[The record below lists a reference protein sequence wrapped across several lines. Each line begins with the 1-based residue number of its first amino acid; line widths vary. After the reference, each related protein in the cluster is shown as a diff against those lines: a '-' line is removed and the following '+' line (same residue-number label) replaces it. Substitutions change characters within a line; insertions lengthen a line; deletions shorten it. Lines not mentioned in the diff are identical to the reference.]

1 MADGHVRYAL
11 IMWET
16 LRILRDASA
25 PMQSREVAAAVGE
38 RIQPTPWEREL
49 QRSGSSRWETA
60 LQFHSGDA
68 ATIGWMTK
76 RGGWSITEAGLE
88 AIDAYPAPE
97 ELYSELNRRYREID
111 QRRKQAYQNL
121 SEFQQFIAATI
132 QLVEAGTWTSHDDL
146 AELADSTATEVA
158 HFLASAQV
166 KLPHAYRVLNAD
178 GTVPDEGMLNWLFR
192 GVDLHQLLAD
202 EGIEFA
208 GGRAEQ
214 RQRLTA
220 DALKELLADRRSDEE
235 QETPAPAKRAWM
247 VRGSSVDG
255 HNLVSDVAP

>member
-1 MADGHVRYAL
+1 M
-11 IMWET
+11 
-16 LRILRDASA
+16 
-25 PMQSREVAAAVGE
+25 
-38 RIQPTPWEREL
+38 

-68 ATIGWMTK
+68 ATVGWITK
-76 RGGWSITEAGLE
+76 RGGWAITEAGLE
-88 AIDAYPAPE
+88 ALDTYPTAG

-178 GTVPDEGMLNWLFR
+178 GSIPDEGMLNWLFR
-192 GVDLHQLLAD
+192 GGDLHRLLAD

-208 GGRAEQ
+208 GGRAAQ
-214 RQRLTA
+214 HQRLTA
-220 DALKELLADRRSDEE
+220 DALKELLADRTSEERRRTRQHRRSE
-235 QETPAPAKRAWM
+235 
-247 VRGSSVDG
+247 RGWCVG
-255 HNLVSDVAP
+255 PT